1 MTKGSEPEPQQPQA
15 KIERIAY
22 RPRDVIAATGIV
34 RTTVYGAIK
43 RGELKALRVGL
54 RALVIPAENL
64 KAWLAS
70 MPPAVGGE

>member
-1 MTKGSEPEPQQPQA
+1 VM
-15 KIERIAY
+15 
-22 RPRDVIAATGIV
+22 AATGIV
-34 RTTVYGAIK
+34 RTMVYGAIK
-43 RGELKALRVGL
+43 RGELLAVRVGP